1 MSIISLK
8 HIIISLPALIT
19 LSATA
24 VPTLQP
30 YKYNG
35 KELDRMHGLDWYD
48 YGARMYDA
56 VLTGWTSIDPLA
68 EDYYHVSPYAYCLNN
83 PVNAIDPDGRD
94 VYLIIWSGQQNTY
107 GHAAIG
113 VDNYVYNEK
122 DKYVPDG
129 ILKIKTSH
137 NIDVQVRNTIQN
149 EIDSNQGYRGVSRNC
164 STFVRDVLKVA
175 TGKEINGEENWLYYN
190 YVTPNKLYKETKE
203 LPNVDELLNPG
214 DRINY
219 DFINIL
225 NIFK

>member
-1 MSIISLK
+1 M
-8 HIIISLPALIT
+8 
-19 LSATA
+19 
-24 VPTLQP
+24 
-30 YKYNG
+30 
-35 KELDRMHGLDWYD
+35 
-48 YGARMYDA
+48 
-56 VLTGWTSIDPLA
+56 
-68 EDYYHVSPYAYCLNN
+68 
-83 PVNAIDPDGRD
+83 
-94 VYLIIWSGQQNTY
+94 
-107 GHAAIG
+107 
-113 VDNYVYNEK
+113 YNEK
-122 DKYVPDG
+122 DKYIPDGTISVWGLFPCVSNYNVIDAMQNNQVRGLFMIDTNATIEDIKNNNFNSYEEFNPDG